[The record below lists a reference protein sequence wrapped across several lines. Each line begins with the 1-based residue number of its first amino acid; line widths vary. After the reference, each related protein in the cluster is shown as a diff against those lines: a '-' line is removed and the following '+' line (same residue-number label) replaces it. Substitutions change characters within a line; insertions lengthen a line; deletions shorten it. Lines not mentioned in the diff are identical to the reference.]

1 MKEYMIT
8 IWANGH
14 RWSEVVGTTNI
25 KGLAKLYKDQYNR
38 VQITDL
44 NRGAFR

>member
-8 IWANGH
+8 IWADGK

-25 KGLAKLYKDQYNR
+25 ENLAKLYKAKYNR